1 MNELV
6 RKPDKKLIFTTVLSE
21 EKRKEA
27 LKQQETLIK
36 SKQVNDNERIY
47 RLINESVELDVQILY
62 INRW

>member
-1 MNELV
+1 M
-6 RKPDKKLIFTTVLSE
+6 KKSE